1 MPSKSNQ
8 YFTWVGVLIL
18 CIAECGCGTQQS
30 SLTKQDLESLLG
42 KLDESVVV
50 LGSKVVEIENVL
62 PAINTG
68 QRTTGAS
75 KGRLWIVTSSVP
87 LPCPY
92 PRDPKSI
99 AAMAG
104 KYDPKIRVEY
114 LAFPVR
120 IAYDIAAELGVSSQ
134 SLAMPKAGDLQSTKG
149 RMSEWIAKEA
159 TIRLRDFPT
168 TTGWLSIVE
177 SFESAEQ

>member
-1 MPSKSNQ
+1 MPSKSIRF
-8 YFTWVGVLIL
+8 FTWVGVLIL
-18 CIAECGCGTQQS
+18 CVTECGCGTQQS
-30 SLTKQDLESLLG
+30 ILSKQDLESLLG

-50 LGSKVVEIENVL
+50 LGSKVVEIENIL

-99 AAMAG
+99 AAMASDF
-104 KYDPKIRVEY
+104 DPKIRVEY
-114 LAFPVR
+114 NAFPVR
-120 IAYDIAAELGVSSQ
+120 IAYDIAAELGVRST

-149 RMSEWIAKEA
+149 RLSEWIANEA
-159 TIRLRDFPT
+159 TIRVRDFPT
-168 TTGWLSIVE
+168 TGGWLSIVE
-177 SFESAEQ
+177 SFESAE

>member
-1 MPSKSNQ
+1 MPSKSIRF
-8 YFTWVGVLIL
+8 FTWVGVLIL
-18 CIAECGCGTQQS
+18 CVTECGCGTQQS
-30 SLTKQDLESLLG
+30 NLSKQDLESLLG

-50 LGSKVVEIENVL
+50 LGSKVVEIENVP

-87 LPCPY
+87 LPCPF
-92 PRDPKSI
+92 PRDSKSI
-99 AAMAG
+99 AATVG

-114 LAFPVR
+114 DAFPVR
-120 IAYDIAAELGVSSQ
+120 IAYDIAAELGVRST

-149 RMSEWIAKEA
+149 RLSEWIANEA
-159 TIRLRDFPT
+159 TIRVRDFPT

-177 SFESAEQ
+177 SFESAQ

>member
-18 CIAECGCGTQQS
+18 CIAQCGCGTQQS
-30 SLTKQDLESLLG
+30 NLSTQDLESLLG

-50 LGSKVVEIENVL
+50 LGSKVVEIENIL
-62 PAINTG
+62 PAIDTER
-68 QRTTGAS
+68 RTTGTS
-75 KGRLWIVTSSVP
+75 NGRLWIVTSSTP
-87 LPCPY
+87 LPCPF

-99 AAMAG
+99 AAIAG
-104 KYDPKIRVEY
+104 NYDPKIRVEY
-114 LAFPVR
+114 DAFPVR
-120 IAYDIAAELGVSSQ
+120 IAYDIAAELGVSFT

-149 RMSEWIAKEA
+149 RMSEWIANEA
-159 TIRLRDFPT
+159 TIRVRDFPT